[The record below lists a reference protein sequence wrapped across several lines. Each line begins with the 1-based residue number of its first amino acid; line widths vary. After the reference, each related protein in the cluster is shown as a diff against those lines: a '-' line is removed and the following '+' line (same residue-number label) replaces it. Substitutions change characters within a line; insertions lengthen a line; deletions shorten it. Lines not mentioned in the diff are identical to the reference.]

1 MIKQEYTLSLLEQT
15 LSLEEYTLSLQE
27 HALSILQHTMCSKHS
42 KVHSKCTLSL
52 GLLQYIQYNKLL
64 KYTQN
69 ILEAIQSML
78 RAH

>member
-1 MIKQEYTLSLLEQT
+1 MWGCGGSLLEYTLSLLE
-15 LSLEEYTLSLQE
+15 YYLSLQE
-27 HALSILQHTMCSKHS
+27 YYPSILKQTLWFEHA
-42 KVHSKCTLSL
+42 KVYSEYTVSLSL
-52 GLLQYIQYNKLL
+52 LKYIQYNKLL